1 MVCSFYALL
10 RRSHNER
17 YETAPTSSIASL
29 PHVASCNDGAATMV
43 GKRSLRLCQLF
54 SFFCGIC
61 QRERERKRGRG
72 GQGEAWDCSSGV
84 EHFAHLFHYA
94 TLSFHNLQHYF
105 VFVFSYFSRFSA
117 LKLRKSVN
125 LCKCMCVCCFRV
137 AHGCIFLTRTTFA
150 FCFCFLVIFVAA
162 RRKTYLIIVTNSR
175 KDSGNE
181 PVWEYRNSVSLQHGW
196 KHANTSTP
204 APAPASCDAGIFQLA
219 RINQITSLFMR
230 IYNYFLRD

>member
-1 MVCSFYALL
+1 
-10 RRSHNER
+10 
-17 YETAPTSSIASL
+17 
-29 PHVASCNDGAATMV
+29 MV

-61 QRERERKRGRG
+61 QRERERERKRGASG

-94 TLSFHNLQHYF
+94 TLSFHNLQYYF

-125 LCKCMCVCCFRV
+125 LYICMYVWCCFRV

-181 PVWEYRNSVSLQHGW
+181 PVCEYHNSVSLQHGW

-204 APAPASCDAGIFQLA
+204 PPVPAPASCDAGIFQLA

-230 IYNYFLRD
+230 INNYFLRD